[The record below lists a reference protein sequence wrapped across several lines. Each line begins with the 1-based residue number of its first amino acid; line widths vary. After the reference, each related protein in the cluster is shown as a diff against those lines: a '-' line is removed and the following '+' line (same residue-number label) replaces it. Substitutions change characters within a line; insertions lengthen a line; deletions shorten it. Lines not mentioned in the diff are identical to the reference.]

1 MLVSLWFRNPLR
13 ALYRCAGELRNRD
26 TGFAA
31 LFLSLL
37 TAGCATSSGVPA
49 TAIAEPDIASAYIP
63 LHGRANLGLSSA
75 DAAAVAIAP
84 GVAVTNDHNDNL
96 VPRKLVLGYGSSS
109 DLMFFR
115 TARAA
120 ALRVAAPVVG
130 EAVTSYG
137 QGADADLRIA
147 HGVICDIVR
156 VPGGADSPYFIFA
169 GNSGPGFSGGP
180 VLGHDGQLI
189 GITYGYVD
197 RPGNRRLI
205 FAYDMKRVAD
215 EFQRKRPQKAATDNQ
230 GVPAPAYDACDRKP

>member
-1 MLVSLWFRNPLR
+1 MTRFRSS
-13 ALYRCAGELRNRD
+13 
-26 TGFAA
+26 FVV
-31 LFLSLL
+31 LFLALL
-37 TAGCATSSGVPA
+37 ASGCATSSGAPVA
-49 TAIAEPDIASAYIP
+49 AIAEPDIAAAYIP
-63 LHGRANLGLSSA
+63 LHGRTNLGLGSA

-96 VPRKLVLGYGSSS
+96 VSRKLVLGYGSSS

-115 TARAA
+115 TARAVT
-120 ALRVAAPVVG
+120 LRVAAPVVG
-130 EAVTSYG
+130 DAVTSYG
-137 QGADADLRIA
+137 QGADAELRIA

-180 VLGHDGQLI
+180 VLNRAGQLI

-215 EFQRKRPQKAATDNQ
+215 EFQRKRPQKAVTDDQ
-230 GVPAPAYDACDRKP
+230 GVPSPAYEACDKKL